1 VKRSIDDVLLNWKDD
16 LDRKPLILRGARQV
30 GKTYSVKAFGSSQ
43 FQETLTVD
51 FERLPQLRSLFEPD
65 LDVHR
70 IVEMLELEFKTSVAP
85 GKTLLFFDEVQ
96 HCPRALATLR
106 YFFEDLPQLHVVAA
120 GSMLEFQMGKISF
133 PVGRV
138 ESTFMYPLTFEEFLL
153 NTGNEKL
160 NEYRPCL
167 DAAEPVPEF
176 AHHKLMEEMK
186 RFFVVGGMPE
196 AVAKYRRD
204 QSLRNVEKAHKS
216 LYDSYVQDLLKYE
229 KNLGFDAITAILD
242 AIPRQVGSQI
252 KYSLLCEGR
261 SVYKV
266 KTSLHALEKALLVHP
281 VRSSNAGGLPLG
293 GEINRSVIKA
303 VFLDIG
309 LLQYIRGIPAI
320 SVLSAENL
328 LDAYHGALC
337 EQFVGQELVAAG
349 GSQNGALYYWS
360 RAAKNSSA
368 EVDYLRVKNGI
379 IFPIEIKKGPTG
391 RLRSLHLLL
400 KGHQNIPY
408 GYVLNTGNVG
418 TVGRIHFRP
427 LYTLF

>member
-1 VKRSIDDVLLNWKDD
+1 MEDMVVKRSIDDVLLNWKDD

-229 KNLGFDAITAILD
+229 KESWIRCHNRDSGRNSTSSRFSD
-242 AIPRQVGSQI
+242 QVFS
-252 KYSLLCEGR
+252 SL
-261 SVYKV
+261 
-266 KTSLHALEKALLVHP
+266 
-281 VRSSNAGGLPLG
+281 
-293 GEINRSVIKA
+293 
-303 VFLDIG
+303 
-309 LLQYIRGIPAI
+309 
-320 SVLSAENL
+320 
-328 LDAYHGALC
+328 
-337 EQFVGQELVAAG
+337 
-349 GSQNGALYYWS
+349 
-360 RAAKNSSA
+360 
-368 EVDYLRVKNGI
+368 
-379 IFPIEIKKGPTG
+379 
-391 RLRSLHLLL
+391 
-400 KGHQNIPY
+400 
-408 GYVLNTGNVG
+408 
-418 TVGRIHFRP
+418 
-427 LYTLF
+427 